1 MPCVVLRFHP
11 FFVRRRAKRAQ
22 MSAIVPRERYQSTP
36 TESPISTAVAPQ
48 KSTYNSNVFYDP
60 LANYPYHNDINT
72 AVIAQ
77 PSPLAGQFQNFSP
90 DEIIYINHPRTPFG
104 ESVQQSIVQLES
116 PSDNIASNMADMA
129 TNDNSPTIATVAP
142 ATGLARF
149 RQKPQTGATKIKD
162 AHQVPVAEPLNIKPA
177 RFKRRMSHDDLLNEE
192 SRLGSTIFGPIPAGH
207 HREFFHDHN
216 NVWIWYESWRDA
228 NRHQRQITVRY
239 EIRPTGVYKKFTA
252 GKYTPLDGAELH
264 NFRKATHAYLKVIRE
279 GLYGQTAPATI
290 ATV

>member
-11 FFVRRRAKRAQ
+11 FFVQRRAKRAQ
-22 MSAIVPRERYQSTP
+22 H
-36 TESPISTAVAPQ
+36 
-48 KSTYNSNVFYDP
+48 YDP
-60 LANYPYHNDINT
+60 LANYTYDSSIDLANIAATP
-72 AVIAQ
+72 AQ
-77 PSPLAGQFQNFSP
+77 PSSLTAQFQSFSP
-90 DEIIYINHPRTPFG
+90 DDTIQIQHSRLPFSEPDSAQLQSLEPTANTLDG
-104 ESVQQSIVQLES
+104 TVTTSEMPNNDMSADYQSVI
-116 PSDNIASNMADMA
+116 
-129 TNDNSPTIATVAP
+129 TTVAP
-142 ATGLARF
+142 VTGLARF
-149 RQKPQTGATKIKD
+149 RQKLQTGAAKVKE
-162 AHQVPVAEPLNIKPA
+162 AHQAPVVEQLDIKPA

-192 SRLGSTIFGPIPAGH
+192 SRLGSTIFGPIPVGH

-228 NRHQRQITVRY
+228 NRRQRQITVRY

-252 GKYTPLDGAELH
+252 GKYIPLEGAELY

>member
-11 FFVRRRAKRAQ
+11 FFVRRRAKHAQRLQNISIRAQ
-22 MSAIVPRERYQSTP
+22 APNPEFNHLPTPAEATISAPQLTP
-36 TESPISTAVAPQ
+36 T
-48 KSTYNSNVFYDP
+48 P
-60 LANYPYHNDINT
+60 LT
-72 AVIAQ
+72 
-77 PSPLAGQFQNFSP
+77 SQFQNFSP
-90 DEIIYINHPRTPFG
+90 DDIIQIQHPRLSFSEPDC
-104 ESVQQSIVQLES
+104 VQPQSPEV
-116 PSDNIASNMADMA
+116 
-129 TNDNSPTIATVAP
+129 T

-149 RQKPQTGATKIKD
+149 RQKLQTGATKVKEV
-162 AHQVPVAEPLNIKPA
+162 HQAPIVEQLDIKPA
-177 RFKRRMSHDDLLNEE
+177 RFKRRMSRDDLLNEE
-192 SRLGSTIFGPIPAGH
+192 SRLGSTIFGPIPVGH

-252 GKYTPLDGAELH
+252 GKYIPLEGAELH